1 MVTAL
6 GAYATAPIRITA
18 AFPAGAFAGRSSAQS
33 LGERERR
40 RPDISNAIGAAA
52 FMKDAPAIV
61 KTRFMLRNLRGRAFI
76 LPPRPGK
83 VDGSVGSEA
92 SRLDGRTL
100 DPTIGKIG
108 ITPCRYAGA

>member
-18 AFPAGAFAGRSSAQS
+18 AFPAGALAGRSSAQS

-40 RPDISNAIGAAA
+40 RPDIRNAIGAAA

-61 KTRFMLRNLRGRAFI
+61 KTRLMLRNLRVRAFI

-83 VDGSVGSEA
+83 VYASVGSE
-92 SRLDGRTL
+92 STHLDGGTRM
-100 DPTIGKIG
+100 P
-108 ITPCRYAGA
+108 RA